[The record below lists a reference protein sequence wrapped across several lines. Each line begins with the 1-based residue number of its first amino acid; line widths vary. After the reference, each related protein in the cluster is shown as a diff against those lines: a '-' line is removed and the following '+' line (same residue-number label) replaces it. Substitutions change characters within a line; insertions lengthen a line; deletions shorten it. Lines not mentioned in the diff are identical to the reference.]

1 MSKAI
6 LVIAG
11 VDSCGGA
18 GMLRDYSTAHDLG
31 VPVRVAVTAVTAQD
45 DDGVHAFHPMPPEI
59 VAAQIASAGPVGA
72 VKIGMLG
79 TADIVEAVVEA
90 LPFAI
95 PVVLDPVLRSS
106 SGHDLLERQGLHAL
120 MLHLLPRVALLT
132 PNLPELAAFGT
143 LLGLHDGDEATIVGA
158 LQCAGASEVLVK
170 GGHAAAAAIC
180 EDRLYRPGGALVRFS
195 SPRLP
200 LSLRGTGCQ
209 LSTGIAAGLVQGLP
223 LEQAIEAARH
233 VLTARFAIA
242 MSTTM
247 NLSSHA
253 QVGPGGD
260 RTERRN
266 GQTAR
271 NTT

>member
-1 MSKAI
+1 MSTAI

-11 VDSCGGA
+11 VDSGGGA
-18 GMLRDYSTAHDLG
+18 GMLRDCATARDLG
-31 VPVRVAVTAVTAQD
+31 VPVCVAVTAVTAQD
-45 DDGVHAFHPMPPEI
+45 DEGVRVLHPMPPEI

-79 TADIVEAVVEA
+79 TAAIVAAVAEA
-90 LPFAI
+90 LPVAV

-106 SGHDLLERQGLHAL
+106 SGFDLLDPQGLHAL

-143 LLGLHDGDEATIVGA
+143 LLGLHDGDEATIVRA

-170 GGHAAAAAIC
+170 GGHAATAAIC
-180 EDRLYRPGGALVRFS
+180 EDRLYRPAGALVRFS

-209 LSTGIAAGLVQGLP
+209 LSTGIAAGLVQGLA
-223 LEQAIEAARH
+223 LEEAIEAARH
-233 VLTARFAIA
+233 VLRARFAIA
-242 MSTTM
+242 MSAASD
-247 NLSSHA
+247 LRSHA
-253 QVGPGGD
+253 QVGQGGR
-260 RTERRN
+260 RTESED
-266 GQTAR
+266 GPTAR
-271 NTT
+271 NTA